1 MKCTDLT
8 YHIWTTTR
16 TRTMANRDINYEQ
29 LIQNIEEMI
38 SLLEFDAM
46 RSAGKAKLNS
56 GNLVDL
62 YTLKDRYSALQ
73 KPVAVPKPA
82 AKKTTASIKKEA

>member
-1 MKCTDLT
+1 M
-8 YHIWTTTR
+8 YRIWETTMRIT
-16 TRTMANRDINYEQ
+16 TMAKRDINYEQ

-38 SLLEFDAM
+38 GLLEFDAM

-73 KPVAVPKPA
+73 APVEVPKPEA
-82 AKKTTASIKKEA
+82 AKKAVTTSKKVA

>member
-1 MKCTDLT
+1 
-8 YHIWTTTR
+8 
-16 TRTMANRDINYEQ
+16 MAKRDINYEQ

-38 SLLEFDAM
+38 GLLEFDAM

-73 KPVAVPKPA
+73 DPVEVPKPVA
-82 AKKTTASIKKEA
+82 AKKAVTPSKKVA

>member
-1 MKCTDLT
+1 
-8 YHIWTTTR
+8 
-16 TRTMANRDINYEQ
+16 MAKRDINYEQ

-38 SLLEFDAM
+38 GLLEFDAM

-73 KPVAVPKPA
+73 APVEVLKTAA
-82 AKKTTASIKKEA
+82 AKKAVTTSKKVA

>member
-1 MKCTDLT
+1 MSK
-8 YHIWTTTR
+8 
-16 TRTMANRDINYEQ
+16 RDINYEQ
-29 LIQNIEEMI
+29 LIKNIEEMI
-38 SLLEFDAM
+38 GLLEFDAM

-73 KPVAVPKPA
+73 APVGVPEPEA
-82 AKKTTASIKKEA
+82 AKKAVTTSKKVA